1 MPAAR
6 HKLDPDVR
14 RIMGEHGPIVRA
26 SQFLEA
32 GIHPR
37 TLYGLRN
44 AGELEA
50 VSRGLYR
57 IPSAPLPEHFD
68 LLVVAKRVPNAV
80 ICLISALSFHELTD
94 EIPHEVSIAIPR
106 NAAIPRLESPIRV
119 FRVSES
125 MYQLGIEHHRVG
137 EIDLK
142 VYGPARSIVDAFR
155 FRNRIGE
162 DVAIKA
168 LATGLRSRKVRPG
181 PLLDLAGKLRARN
194 VITPYLKALS

>member
-1 MPAAR
+1 
-6 HKLDPDVR
+6 
-14 RIMGEHGPIVRA
+14 
-26 SQFLEA
+26 
-32 GIHPR
+32 
-37 TLYGLRN
+37 
-44 AGELEA
+44 
-50 VSRGLYR
+50 
-57 IPSAPLPEHFD
+57 
-68 LLVVAKRVPNAV
+68 
-80 ICLISALSFHELTD
+80 
-94 EIPHEVSIAIPR
+94 
-106 NAAIPRLESPIRV
+106 
-119 FRVSES
+119 

-142 VYGPARSIVDAFR
+142 VYSPARSIVDAFR